1 MSGENLLKAGELML
15 KIKSDKISIRSNAL
29 DCLEY
34 LSNLNNYK
42 NLFPKEKINNWEN
55 LDIDTKI
62 KILNSFFYTLLVLHF
77 QNKILSLQLQQQMP
91 PEIYQ
96 QHLIQLHSQ

>member
-34 LSNLNNYK
+34 LS
-42 NLFPKEKINNWEN
+42 I
-55 LDIDTKI
+55 
-62 KILNSFFYTLLVLHF
+62 
-77 QNKILSLQLQQQMP
+77 
-91 PEIYQ
+91 
-96 QHLIQLHSQ
+96 

>member
-42 NLFPKEKINNWEN
+42 NLFPKEKINNWES
-55 LDIDTKI
+55 KGYE
-62 KILNSFFYTLLVLHF
+62 K
-77 QNKILSLQLQQQMP
+77 KK
-91 PEIYQ
+91 EIFN
-96 QHLIQLHSQ
+96 